1 MEKISKHPIIRIE
14 PTEAT
19 SFTFRG
25 REIKG
30 QKGFT
35 LASALHQAGF
45 PVHSHS
51 IIGGRNRGMSCGIG
65 KCGACEMLVDGEVR
79 RICITL
85 CDGVKEVAELP
96 TAYLPGV
103 VAHPRVKPRTVYTTT
118 VAIIGG
124 GPAGLAARAKLREF
138 GIDNLVID
146 NQDRPGGQFSLQ
158 THRFFFFEDKKRY
171 GNKRG
176 FEIAGG
182 LAGDDQEGILL
193 NCTVWDILEDK
204 TIAVKNIRNGEI
216 FYIAC
221 EKLVVAAGAI
231 PLLPVFVNDDLPG
244 VYTAAVVQKMMNR
257 ELTLLGKN
265 VLTVGA
271 GNIGYLTS
279 YQLRQAGA
287 RVKAII
293 EAMPAEG
300 GFPVQANRV
309 RRLGIPILT
318 GKILLEAVPSADG
331 KRVSGAVIADADNFQ
346 AIPGTEK
353 LLTGI
358 DLINICTGLA
368 PDNKLLRKGREIFG
382 VDCYG
387 AGDALRISEGTS
399 AVLRGTQA
407 AYEIVDSLGK
417 QRYDYDA
424 YLAVSKAYLDSQQRP
439 VEVLAAPDLPPES
452 RRAAPFTI
460 IDCLYG
466 FACNPCTFSCP
477 QGAISKISPR
487 TVPKID
493 YEKCIGCMTCV
504 GSCPGMAIFG
514 FDLAEKKVV
523 LALEFDKSKG
533 EKGLVVDNK
542 GRRLAEA
549 TIDEIRVDKRGT
561 RLLKIDVSSLSE
573 EELLKVRGFISRTDL
588 GGEPDWTAATS
599 RSSAPTYI
607 CHCDDVQL
615 EEILKVIGGRTTVS
629 LNEIKHTTRLAMGA
643 CRGKKCIPR
652 LRQILRSLGIRVT
665 GESTPRAP
673 LANLVEFGELY
684 PAGKHDR
691 IILPHVK
698 TIEKNKVGAFVA
710 GGGIGGSAL
719 FRYLAQEGLAPVM
732 INHGLGSSWRNI
744 GAGRPVF
751 GVPELSEI
759 ARCNREIFR
768 ELQNKGNI
776 DLTEIYYV
784 TMAHDEKLLESLEAS
799 LAWQEGEIIEARRF
813 LREIS
818 PYFNPKNK
826 DYLAALKTANCWHAV
841 PGKTID
847 LIRHIGLEAGGT
859 IHEGCELI
867 DVTRK
872 GGDYLATVRDRDG
885 KFCRYESEIFINALG
900 PAGNTYAEM
909 LGIDTGLYAVKHE
922 AFITRSLH
930 NLGQNNTPLPML
942 IDRRAH
948 HGFTAVY
955 GYQLAETGQI
965 IGCASPGNEH
975 ERTGRNLK
983 VNSRDF
989 LEIVAETFV
998 DWIPVLSSVGFQA
1011 VWSGYYVEPRMI
1023 IDPELGLFL
1032 GLRGQGFMLGQYLA
1046 QLYVDTLL
1054 GRQVPDYYERLKLH
1068 GDGLVEKAMK

>member
-1 MEKISKHPIIRIE
+1 MKKISKHPIIKIE

-25 REIKG
+25 RKITG
-30 QKGFT
+30 RKGFT
-35 LASALHQAGF
+35 IAAALHQAGF

-51 IIGGRNRGMSCGIG
+51 LIGGRNRGLSCGIG

-85 CDGVKEVAELP
+85 CDGVKEVEELP
-96 TAYLPGV
+96 PAYLPRIV
-103 VAHPRVKPRTVYTTT
+103 DYPRFKPREVYKTT
-118 VAIIGG
+118 VAIIGA
-124 GPAGLAARAKLREF
+124 GPAGLAARAKLQEF
-138 GIDNLVID
+138 GIANIVID
-146 NQDRPGGQFSLQ
+146 NQDRPGGQFSMQ
-158 THRFFFFEDKKRY
+158 THRFFFFEDKKKY
-171 GNKRG
+171 GNRRG
-176 FEIAGG
+176 FEIANG
-182 LAGDDQEGILL
+182 LAGDDQKGILL
-193 NCTVWDILEDK
+193 NCTVWDILADK
-204 TIAVKNIRNGEI
+204 TIAVKNIRSGEI
-216 FYIAC
+216 FYVVC

-231 PLLPVFVNDDLPG
+231 PLLPVFANDDLPG

-257 ELTLLGKN
+257 EFTLLGKN

-293 EAMPAEG
+293 EALPIEG

-318 GKILLEAVPSADG
+318 GKILLEAVPSSDG
-331 KRVSGAVIADADNFQ
+331 KRVSGAVIADAENFQ
-346 AIPGTEK
+346 PVPGTER
-353 LLTGI
+353 LIVGI

-368 PDNKLLRKGREIFG
+368 PDNKLLNKGREIFG

-387 AGDALRISEGTS
+387 AGDSLRISEGTS

-407 AYEIVDSLGK
+407 AYEIADSLGR
-417 QRYDYDA
+417 RYDYDA
-424 YLAVSKAYLDSQQRP
+424 YLAISKAYLDSQQRP
-439 VEVLAAPDLPPES
+439 LEVLATPALPPES
-452 RRAAPFTI
+452 RRDKPFAL

-477 QGAISKISPR
+477 QGAISKASPR

-504 GSCPGMAIFG
+504 RSCPGMAIFG
-514 FDLAEKKVV
+514 FDPEKKKVF
-523 LALEFDKSKG
+523 LALEFKKRKG
-533 EKGLVVDNK
+533 ERGFVVDNE

-549 TIDEIRVDKRGT
+549 KIEKVRTDKKGT
-561 RLLKIDVSSLSE
+561 RLLQIDVSGLSG
-573 EELLKVRGFISRTDL
+573 EELLKVRGF
-588 GGEPDWTAATS
+588 TS
-599 RSSAPTYI
+599 RSHGSEGLHWEAVRPGSSAETYI
-607 CHCDDVQL
+607 CHCDDVKL
-615 EEILKVIGGRTTVS
+615 EEILKVIGRRNTVP

-652 LRQILRSLGIRVT
+652 LRQVLRSRGIRVT
-665 GESTPRAP
+665 GEATPRAP
-673 LANLVEFGELY
+673 LANLVELGELY
-684 PAGKHDR
+684 PTGEHDR
-691 IILPHVK
+691 IILSQVSK
-698 TIEKNKVGAFVA
+698 IEKKKVGAFVA
-710 GGGIGGSAL
+710 GGGIAGSAL
-719 FRYLAQEGLAPVM
+719 FRYLAQEGLRPVM

-751 GVPELSEI
+751 GLPELSEI
-759 ARCNREIFR
+759 ARRNLEIFR
-768 ELQNKGNI
+768 ELQEVGNI

-784 TMAHDEKLLESLEAS
+784 TMAHDEKLRESLEAS
-799 LAWQEGEIIEARRF
+799 LAWQEGEMVEARRF
-813 LREIS
+813 RQEVS

-826 DYLAALKTANCWHAV
+826 KYLAALKTGNCWHAV

-847 LIRHIGLEAGGT
+847 LIRHIGLEAGGS
-859 IHEGCELI
+859 IHEESELI

-872 GGDYLATVRDRDG
+872 GANYLATVRDRDG

-900 PAGNTYAEM
+900 PAGNTFAEM

-922 AFITRSLH
+922 AFITRRLQ
-930 NLGQNNTPLPML
+930 NLGKDNTPLPML

-975 ERTGRNLK
+975 EQTGRNLK

-989 LEIVAETFV
+989 LEVVAETFI
-998 DWIPVLSSVGFQA
+998 DWLPVLSSVGFQA
-1011 VWSGYYVEPRMI
+1011 VWSGYYIEPRMI

-1046 QLYVDTLL
+1046 RLYVDTLM
-1054 GRQVPDYYERLKLH
+1054 GRQVPDYYDRLKLQ